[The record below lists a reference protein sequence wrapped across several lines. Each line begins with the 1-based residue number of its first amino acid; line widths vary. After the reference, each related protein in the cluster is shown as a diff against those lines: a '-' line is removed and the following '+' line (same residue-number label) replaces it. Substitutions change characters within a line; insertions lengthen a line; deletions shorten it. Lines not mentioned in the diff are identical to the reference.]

1 MKLRSLEVEQF
12 GCIERA
18 RVDFGPGLNVLYG
31 PNDLGKSTLAQA
43 LRAVLLLPHASSFAT
58 SFVPWDTD
66 EVPRVELTFEAADG
80 RVRRVEKCFAGDSRG
95 RSGLWE
101 SNDGTNFRSVTKG
114 RDVDHELRE
123 LLGWGVATPGGRGA
137 PRGLPSSFLAT
148 VLLGEQA
155 DVVGVLTQ
163 AIEKDSDD
171 TGRARLT
178 AALEAFAQDPLFKK
192 ILEQAQRRVDEAFSK
207 TGQKKRSADSPF
219 REAADEVRRV
229 RELLDG
235 HAARVRETEVAEQ
248 ELEARRRLVTARLD
262 EREAAHAELES
273 LRALRARWAEHDAL
287 LAELNSAKVEW
298 TRLEDERNGLRER
311 EEQLQALRVR
321 VDQGRARQQELGEA
335 AERARAALSE
345 AEEVVRR
352 AQSDEAEQ
360 RRRLAHAEL
369 EKRELLL
376 GSRATEL
383 EARATATARAQQQAQ
398 RLAEAHARLEALRV
412 EGEAQAARARGA
424 EEQAAA
430 LAADLELVELARR
443 VVARDRSRAEVERI
457 EALAGQARALRAEA
471 EELRRRAAAREEVRP
486 RDLPD
491 ETTLDALEALGRS
504 LELAEARLGGG
515 LSVAIERP
523 SPVTIAAVADGADV
537 DLPERGD
544 ARFEADRAVTL
555 CVGDTTITISAG
567 ERAAREA
574 AERLRARWSGE
585 ARPVLA
591 RAGVTDLVALRARV
605 EADRVVA
612 EEIAAARE
620 QALGKEQHAALR
632 EEQTAG
638 LAEARARL
646 AAAGVGLE
654 DIGEAV
660 ARFVEQAGASALD
673 QQAERL
679 RAQQAEAAATAKSA
693 RDALRDGE
701 SERLRVEERVTAA
714 REALEELGA
723 SAPDDGWDAELERL
737 RRERDAVQRD
747 LATLHAERA
756 GLEASAT
763 AEAEAATRA
772 RDEAA
777 ARVDAAARALEEAQA
792 RLTGL
797 LDQTSSLAGKVEDQ
811 RERVSSLDFEGAAAA
826 VEELSRRLAAL
837 PEPARRVDDDA
848 VARATEAAERADR
861 ELDAA
866 RGELRKAEGAL
877 EQVGGEVA
885 RDEARAAREALTR
898 AESRER
904 EVELEY
910 EAWRL
915 LVETLRDA
923 ENTEGQHLGEALSQP
938 VSRRF
943 AELTGGR
950 YGKLMVGPDLKADG
964 LRVAGELRDIGALS
978 LGTQEQLATL
988 LRLTVA
994 EHLKTM
1000 LVLDDHLAQTDAIR
1014 GAWFRDLLRDHA
1026 QHTQV
1031 IVLTCRP
1038 SEYSA
1043 AGARV
1048 LDLGGVIRRVGAPP
1062 A

>member
-43 LRAVLLLPHASSFAT
+43 LRAVLLLPHGSSFAA

-95 RSGLWE
+95 RSMMWE
-101 SNDGTNFRSVTKG
+101 SNDGTSFRSVTKG

-163 AIEKDSDD
+163 ALEKDSDD

-178 AALEAFAQDPLFKK
+178 AALEAFAQDPIFKE

-207 TGQKKRSADSPF
+207 TGLKKRGADSPF

-229 RELLDG
+229 RELLEL

-248 ELEARRRLVTARLD
+248 ELEERRRLVATRLQA
-262 EREAAHAELES
+262 REAARAELDA
-273 LRALRARWAEHDAL
+273 LRGLRARWAEHDAL
-287 LAELNSAKVEW
+287 LAELNSAKVAW
-298 TRLEDERNGLRER
+298 TGLEDERNGLRER

-321 VDQGRARQQELGEA
+321 VDQARAQQQARAEA
-335 AERARAALSE
+335 EETARAALAE
-345 AEEVVRR
+345 AEEVLRR

-360 RRRLAHAEL
+360 RRRLAHAEI
-369 EKRELLL
+369 EKRELQL
-376 GSRATEL
+376 GSRSAEL
-383 EARATATARAQQQAQ
+383 ELRATATARAQQQAQ
-398 RLAEAHARLEALRV
+398 RLAEAQARLEALRV
-412 EGEAQAARARGA
+412 EGEALAAQAARA

-430 LAADLELVELARR
+430 SAADLELVELARR
-443 VVARDRSRAEVERI
+443 VVARDKARAEVERL
-457 EALAGQARALRAEA
+457 EALAQQARGLRAEA
-471 EELRRRAAAREEVRP
+471 EELRRRAAARDEVRA

-491 ETTLDALEALGRS
+491 GAALEALEGLARS
-504 LELAEARLGGG
+504 LEVAEARLGGG

-523 SPVTIAAVADGADV
+523 SPVTIAAVADAVDV
-537 DLPERGD
+537 ALPERGD
-544 ARFEADRAVTL
+544 ARFEADRAATI
-555 CVGDTTITISAG
+555 CVGDTTITITAG

-574 AERLRARWSGE
+574 AERLRARWNGE

-591 RAGVTDLVALRARV
+591 RAGASDLAALRARV

-612 EEIAAARE
+612 KEIAAARAE
-620 QALGKEQHAALR
+620 AATKEQHAELR
-632 EEQTAG
+632 EEQAAG
-638 LAEARARL
+638 LTDARARL

-660 ARFVEQAGASALD
+660 ARFVAEAGPGALD
-673 QQAERL
+673 RQAEAL
-679 RAQQAEAAATAKSA
+679 RAQQVEAQARATSA

-701 SERLRVEERVTAA
+701 SERLRVEERVSAA
-714 REALEELGA
+714 REALEELGE
-723 SAPDDGWDAELERL
+723 SAPDDGWDAAIEGL
-737 RRERDAVQRD
+737 RRERDAVQRE
-747 LATLHAERA
+747 LASLGSERA
-756 GLEASAT
+756 NLEAEAT
-763 AEAEAATRA
+763 AEADAAARTRN
-772 RDEAA
+772 EAA
-777 ARVDAAARALEEAQA
+777 ARVEEAGRALQEAGA
-792 RLTGL
+792 RLAVL

-811 RERVSSLDFEGAAAA
+811 RERVASLDFEGAAAA
-826 VEELSRRLAAL
+826 VEELTRRLAAL

-848 VARATEAAERADR
+848 VAQAEQSAERAAR
-861 ELDAA
+861 ELDSAQ
-866 RGELRKAEGAL
+866 GELRKAEGAL

-885 RDEARAAREALTR
+885 RDEARAAREALVR
-898 AESRER
+898 AEARER

-938 VSRRF
+938 VSQRF

-994 EHLKTM
+994 EHLQTM
-1000 LVLDDHLAQTDAIR
+1000 LVLDDHLAQTDATR
-1014 GAWFRDLLRDHA
+1014 GAWFRELLREHTKR
-1026 QHTQV
+1026 TQV

-1038 SEYSA
+1038 TEYSA
-1043 AGARV
+1043 EGAQV
-1048 LDLGGVIRRVGAPP
+1048 VDLSGVIKRAAAPRP
-1062 A
+1062 